1 MGRVTGEWLVDAGRR
16 QLVPALVLGLAFF
29 SVAWGSLEVTRWSTD
44 LASIWPPNAL
54 VLFYLSMAPRNR
66 WPLPIAA
73 VAVAGTLANWM
84 GGTAFLLSVVYGL
97 ANIAEA
103 LIVAVAVGV
112 WRGRRVDLES
122 LGDLSRFVFGA
133 TAGSAVGA
141 TIATLATK
149 AFAPETIFQE
159 VWSSWFV
166 STLLGMLIVAP
177 ILLIGWSSFRQLRAP
192 SRRDSIEG
200 SAALVLVGLV
210 GAFVF
215 AQSNWPLFFV
225 LQPPMLV
232 VTFRLRGLGAAL
244 STLVLAS
251 IGTAAAVMGTG
262 PFALIEGGF
271 GDRIALL
278 QLFLAVTVL
287 TALPTA
293 AVLAERDRFSGK
305 LGDSEAQFRT
315 VVDAVSD
322 VIFRTDARGRW
333 TFLNPAWE
341 ALTGHTMEES
351 IGQSFL
357 HHVVP
362 ADRAEALARVQGL
375 SSGLFDSVRCQLRY
389 RRRDGGVRWAEV
401 LTHRLLD
408 DRGEVIGTAGTIVD
422 ISDRMA
428 LAAHAEE
435 ARRRAEKEAQAAL
448 LLAAT
453 DELTGLSSR
462 RAFLGMLEQAIEDAR
477 GKGGDVA
484 VALFDIDHF
493 KQVNDR
499 FGHLAGDEV
508 LQRVAK
514 LARRSVRDGDL
525 VGRLGGEEFAILMPG
540 ASMAQAV
547 AVGERLRAACASE
560 IHPACP
566 GRLVTIS
573 VGVATASATSTTTS
587 LLHEADEALY
597 RAKNAGRNCLRIA
610 A

>member
-1 MGRVTGEWLVDAGRR
+1 MDGTGWKRLTEAGRG
-16 QLVPALVLGLAFF
+16 QIIAALILGATFFTVAYTALAI
-29 SVAWGSLEVTRWSTD
+29 TRWSTD
-44 LASIWPPNAL
+44 LASIWPPNAI
-54 VLFYLSMAPRNR
+54 VLFYLLTAPRQR

-73 VAVAGTLANWM
+73 VWLSGTLANWLA
-84 GGTAFLLSVVYGL
+84 GGMPLPLSAIYGV
-97 ANIAEA
+97 ANCIEA
-103 LIVAVAVGV
+103 LVVATSLGA
-112 WRGRRVDLES
+112 WNHRRVDLES
-122 LGDLSRFVFGA
+122 LGDLSRFVVG
-133 TAGSAVGA
+133 TTLGSAAGA
-141 TIATLATK
+141 TIATAATSL
-149 AFAPETIFQE
+149 FLPTDISE

-177 ILLIGWSSFRQLRAP
+177 ILLIGWSSLGQVRAL

-215 AQSNWPLFFV
+215 AQDRWSLFFV

-244 STLVLAS
+244 STLVLAA
-251 IGTAAAVMGTG
+251 IGTAAAVLGTG
-262 PFALIEGGF
+262 PFAQLDGGF
-271 GDRIALL
+271 SERIALL

-293 AVLAERDRFSGK
+293 AVLAERDRFSDR
-305 LGDSEAQFRT
+305 LQDSEAQFRT

-322 VIFRTDARGRW
+322 VIFRTDERGRW

-341 ALTGHTMEES
+341 TLTGYSLDDS

-357 HHVVP
+357 HHVVHE
-362 ADRAEALARVQGL
+362 DREEALSRVRGL
-375 SSGLFDSVRCQLRY
+375 SSGLFDSVRCQVRY
-389 RRRDGGVRWAEV
+389 RRSDGGERWAEV

-422 ISDRMA
+422 ISDRVA

-435 ARRRAEKEAQAAL
+435 ARRRAEREAQAAL

-462 RAFLGMLEQAIEDAR
+462 RALLGMLEQLLDPSR
-477 GKGGDVA
+477 DGSRDVA
-484 VALFDIDHF
+484 IALFDIDHF

-508 LQRVAK
+508 LQSVAK

-547 AVGERLRAACASE
+547 AVGERLRSACAAA

-566 GRLVTIS
+566 GRMVTVS
-573 VGVATASATSTTTS
+573 VGVATASPGSTTTS
-587 LLHEADEALY
+587 LLREADEALY

>member
-1 MGRVTGEWLVDAGRR
+1 MGDGTRDELALAARGHFL
-16 QLVPALVLGLAFF
+16 PALLLGLAFF
-29 SVAWGSLEVTRWSTD
+29 AVAWGALEVTRWSTD

-54 VLFYLSMAPRNR
+54 VLFFLLAAPRR
-66 WPLPIAA
+66 HWPMPLAA
-73 VAVAGTLANWM
+73 AAFAGMLANLIAGTPA
-84 GGTAFLLSVVYGL
+84 LLSAIYGV
-97 ANIAEA
+97 ANIVEA
-103 LIVAVAVGV
+103 LIVATSLGA

-133 TAGSAVGA
+133 TLGSAVSA
-141 TIATLATK
+141 TIATVA
-149 AFAPETIFQE
+149 ASGFGPIVFQD

-177 ILLIGWSSFRQLRAP
+177 ILLIGWGSLRHLNAL

-215 AQSNWPLFFV
+215 AQDHWPLFFV

-244 STLVLAS
+244 STLVLAA

-262 PFALIEGGF
+262 PFALVEGGF
-271 GDRIALL
+271 NERVALL

-293 AVLAERDRFSGK
+293 AVLAERDRFSGQ
-305 LGDSEAQFRT
+305 LADSEAQFRT

-341 ALTGHTMEES
+341 ALTGFRMEDT
-351 IGQSFL
+351 IGRSFL
-357 HHVVP
+357 EHVVEE
-362 ADRAEALARVQGL
+362 DREDTLARVRGL
-375 SSGLFDSVRCQLRY
+375 SSGLVDSVRCQVRY
-389 RRRDGGVRWAEV
+389 RRHDGGERWVEV

-408 DRGEVIGTAGTIVD
+408 DQGAVIGTAGTIVD
-422 ISDRMA
+422 ISDRVA

-435 ARRRAEKEAQAAL
+435 ARRRAEREAQAAL

-453 DELTGLSSR
+453 DELTGLASR
-462 RAFLGMLEQAIEDAR
+462 RAFLGMLEQVLEEAR
-477 GKGGDVA
+477 DTGTDVA
-484 VALFDIDHF
+484 IALFDIDHF
-493 KQVNDR
+493 KQVNDQ
-499 FGHLAGDEV
+499 FGHLAGDDV
-508 LQRVAK
+508 LQSVAR
-514 LARRSVRDGDL
+514 LARRSVRDCDL

-547 AVGERLRAACASE
+547 AVGERLRAACAAES
-560 IHPACP
+560 HPSCP

-573 VGVATASATSTTTS
+573 VGVATANAASTTNQ
-587 LLHEADEALY
+587 LIQEADEALY
-597 RAKNAGRNCLRIA
+597 RAKNSGRNCLRIA

>member
-1 MGRVTGEWLVDAGRR
+1 MGGARLTRLMLAGRG
-16 QLVPALVLGLAFF
+16 QIAPALVLGATFFGVAYAALAI
-29 SVAWGSLEVTRWSTD
+29 TRWSTD

-54 VLFYLSMAPRNR
+54 VLFYLLTAPRSR
-66 WPLPIAA
+66 WALPLAT
-73 VAVAGTLANWM
+73 VWFAGALANWLA
-84 GGTAFLLSVVYGL
+84 GGMPLPLSLVYGG
-97 ANIAEA
+97 ANVVEA
-103 LIVAVAVGV
+103 LIVATGLGA
-112 WRGRRVDLES
+112 WTHRRVDLES

-133 TAGSAVGA
+133 TLGSSVG
-141 TIATLATK
+141 ATLAT
-149 AFAPETIFQE
+149 AATTLFLPTDVSE

-166 STLLGMLIVAP
+166 STLLGMLIVGP
-177 ILLIGWSSFRQLRAP
+177 ILLIGWNSLRRMRAF

-200 SAALVLVGLV
+200 SAALALVGLV
-210 GAFVF
+210 GALVFV
-215 AQSNWPLFFV
+215 QDRWSLFFV

-244 STLVLAS
+244 STLVLAA
-251 IGTAAAVMGTG
+251 IGTAAAVLGAG
-262 PFALIEGGF
+262 PFALLEGGF
-271 GDRIALL
+271 SERIALL

-293 AVLAERDRFSGK
+293 AVLAERDRFSSR
-305 LGDSEAQFRT
+305 LQDSEAQFRT

-322 VIFRTDARGRW
+322 VIFRTDVRGRW

-341 ALTGHTMEES
+341 TLTGYPLEES

-357 HHVVP
+357 HHVVHS
-362 ADRAEALARVQGL
+362 DREEALARVRGL
-375 SSGLFDSVRCQLRY
+375 SSGLFDSVRCQVRY
-389 RRRDGGVRWAEV
+389 RRSDGGERWAEV

-408 DRGEVIGTAGTIVD
+408 DHGEVVGTAGTIVD
-422 ISDRMA
+422 ISDRVA
-428 LAAHAEE
+428 LAAHADE
-435 ARRRAEKEAQAAL
+435 ARRRAEREAQAAL

-462 RAFLGMLEQAIEDAR
+462 RALLGMLEQVLEQSR
-477 GKGGDVA
+477 ESGREVA

-508 LQRVAK
+508 LQSVAK

-547 AVGERLRAACASE
+547 AVGERLRAACAAAL
-560 IHPACP
+560 HPACP
-566 GRLVTIS
+566 GRLVTVS
-573 VGVATASATSTTTS
+573 VGVATANCGSTTTS
-587 LLHEADEALY
+587 LLREADEALY

>member
-1 MGRVTGEWLVDAGRR
+1 MAAESMNRLVEAGRG
-16 QLVPALVLGLAFF
+16 QLVPALLLALAFF
-29 SVAWGSLEVTRWSTD
+29 LVAWGALEVTRWSTD
-44 LASIWPPNAL
+44 LASIWPPNAIA
-54 VLFYLSMAPRNR
+54 LFYLLITPRER
-66 WPLPIAA
+66 WPLPMLA
-73 VAVAGTLANWM
+73 VAVAGALANWI
-84 GGTAFLLSVVYGL
+84 GGTALGLSAVYGV
-97 ANIAEA
+97 ANVIEA
-103 LIVAVAVGV
+103 MIVAFSLGA

-133 TAGSAVGA
+133 TLGSSVAA
-141 TIATLATK
+141 TIATAATLGFYPV
-149 AFAPETIFQE
+149 AAQD
-159 VWSSWFV
+159 VWSSWFI

-177 ILLIGWSSFRQLRAP
+177 ILLIGWGSLRHLRGL

-215 AQSNWPLFFV
+215 AQSKWPLFFV

-244 STLVLAS
+244 STLVLAA

-262 PFALIEGGF
+262 PFALIDGGF
-271 GDRIALL
+271 NERIALL

-305 LGDSEAQFRT
+305 LADSEAQFRT

-322 VIFRTDARGRW
+322 VIFRTDERGRW

-341 ALTGHTMEES
+341 TLTGYPLEETL
-351 IGQSFL
+351 GQSFL
-357 HHVVP
+357 HHIVQE
-362 ADRAEALARVQGL
+362 DRGEALARVRGL
-375 SSGLFDSVRCQLRY
+375 RSGLFDSVRCQVRY
-389 RRRDGGVRWAEV
+389 RRHDGGERWVEV

-408 DRGEVIGTAGTIVD
+408 ESGEVIGTAGTIVD
-422 ISDRMA
+422 ISDRVA

-435 ARRRAEKEAQAAL
+435 ARRRAEREAEAAL

-462 RAFLGMLEQAIEDAR
+462 RAFLGMLERAIESAR
-477 GKGGDVA
+477 SNGGNVA
-484 VALFDIDHF
+484 IALFDIDHF

-540 ASMAQAV
+540 ATMAQAV
-547 AVGERLRAACASE
+547 AVGERLRAACAAE

-566 GRLVTIS
+566 GRLVTVS
-573 VGVATASATSTTTS
+573 VGVATASADSSTTS
-587 LLHEADEALY
+587 LLQEADEALY

>member
-1 MGRVTGEWLVDAGRR
+1 MRATRLMKLAGAGRG
-16 QLVPALVLGLAFF
+16 QLMPAVVLGVAFF
-29 SVAWGSLEVTRWSTD
+29 LVAYGALEVTRWSTD

-54 VLFYLSMAPRNR
+54 ALFYMLVAPRRR
-66 WPLPIAA
+66 WALPLAA
-73 VAVAGTLANWM
+73 VAIAGGLANAL
-84 GGTAFLLSVVYGL
+84 GGTAPLLSAVYGL
-97 ANIAEA
+97 SNVVEA
-103 LIVAVAVGV
+103 LIVAIALGA

-122 LGDLSRFVFGA
+122 LSDLSRFVFGA
-133 TAGSAVGA
+133 TVGSAVGA
-141 TIATLATK
+141 TLATLASM
-149 AFAPETIFQE
+149 AFAPINVPD

-166 STLLGMLIVAP
+166 STLLGMLIVGP
-177 ILLIGWSSFRQLRAP
+177 ILLIGWSSLRHLNAL

-215 AQSNWPLFFV
+215 AQDRWPLFFV

-244 STLVLAS
+244 STLVLAA

-262 PFALIEGGF
+262 PFALIDGGF
-271 GDRIALL
+271 NERIALL

-293 AVLAERDRFSGK
+293 AVLAERDRFSGQ

-315 VVDAVSD
+315 VVDVVSD

-341 ALTGHTMEES
+341 TLTGYSMDES
-351 IGQSFL
+351 IGHSFL

-362 ADRAEALARVQGL
+362 EDRAEALARVRGL
-375 SSGLFDSVRCQLRY
+375 GSGLLDSVRCQIRY
-389 RRRDGGVRWAEV
+389 RRRDGGERWAEV

-408 DRGEVIGTAGTIVD
+408 EHGEVVGTAGTIVD
-422 ISDRMA
+422 ISDRVA
-428 LAAHAEE
+428 LAHHAEE
-435 ARRRAEKEAQAAL
+435 ARRRAEREAEAAL

-453 DELTGLSSR
+453 DELTGLASR
-462 RAFLGMLEQAIEDAR
+462 RAFLGMLEQAIETAR
-477 GKGGDVA
+477 STGSEA
-484 VALFDIDHF
+484 AIALFDIDHF
-493 KQVNDR
+493 KQVNDQ

-508 LQRVAK
+508 LQRIAK

-540 ASMAQAV
+540 ATLAQAV
-547 AVGERLRAACASE
+547 AVGERLRAACAAE
-560 IHPACP
+560 LHPACP
-566 GRLVTIS
+566 GRLVTVS
-573 VGVATASATSTTTS
+573 VGVATARADTTTTR

-597 RAKNAGRNCLRIA
+597 RAKNSGRNCLRIA